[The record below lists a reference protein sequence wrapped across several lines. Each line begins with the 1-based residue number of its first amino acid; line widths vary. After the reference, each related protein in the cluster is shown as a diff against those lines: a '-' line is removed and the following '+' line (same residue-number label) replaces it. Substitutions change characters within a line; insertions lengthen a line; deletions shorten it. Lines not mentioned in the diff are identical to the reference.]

1 MKSKTTVIVNGKKPN
16 NIREKLFT
24 LVVLSIIFI
33 MLLIFTIISKVS
45 SQKFANEI
53 NEFAKLN
60 AKTVFSIDKIYMYSS
75 ADATS
80 NEEKEQY
87 GI

>member
-16 NIREKLFT
+16 NMREKLFT

-45 SQKFANEI
+45 SQS
-53 NEFAKLN
+53 LQ
-60 AKTVFSIDKIYMYSS
+60 MR
-75 ADATS
+75 
-80 NEEKEQY
+80 
-87 GI
+87 

>member
-1 MKSKTTVIVNGKKPN
+1 
-16 NIREKLFT
+16 
-24 LVVLSIIFI
+24 